1 MKNHFWL
8 LFKKKKKSWK
18 KTLGLIS
25 EKPWSQ
31 TLQRENRVLV
41 HLLRLVAV
49 SSRQQTTEK
58 GHICQGSLDSLS
70 NFQSSATLTHFKSH
84 FDWISQRATWE
95 YTHLHFKFPVDAEQ
109 QMNINSAISHYQPC
123 VIMMNAILHW
133 MSLWGRGKN
142 KTHAI
147 LHISKHWKSGN

>member
-1 MKNHFWL
+1 MTITRKKELEKKNF
-8 LFKKKKKSWK
+8 
-18 KTLGLIS
+18 GLIN

-31 TLQRENRVLV
+31 TLQSENGVLV
-41 HLLRLVAV
+41 HLLSLVAE

-70 NFQSSATLTHFKSH
+70 NFQSSATHTHFKSH

-95 YTHLHFKFPVDAEQ
+95 YSHLHFTFPVDAKQ
-109 QMNINSAISHYQPC
+109 QMNINSAISHYQPS

-133 MSLWGRGKN
+133 MSLWGWGKN